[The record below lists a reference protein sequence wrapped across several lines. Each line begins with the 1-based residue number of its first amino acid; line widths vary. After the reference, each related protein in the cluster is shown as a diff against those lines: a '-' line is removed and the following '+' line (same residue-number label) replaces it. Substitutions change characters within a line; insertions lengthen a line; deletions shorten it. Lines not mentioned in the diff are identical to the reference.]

1 VRTSLFK
8 TFRHTALQN
17 ISFDITRGETLGVL
31 GKNGSGKSTLLQ
43 ILAGLIEPSS
53 GEILLPAEP
62 LTRSLLTLGLGFRAD
77 LTGQDNAIVS
87 LVLQGKSKKEAEALL
102 PAIYEFS
109 ELGEF
114 FQQPVKTYSAGMRA
128 RLGFAT
134 ATQSEVDVLL
144 IDEVLSVGDIQF
156 RQKAEQLMLNRIGGH
171 QTVIL
176 VSQSPPQIKSLCDKA
191 IWIHDAEIVEI
202 GDPDRV
208 ANAYHDHMTSS
219 ESVTMN

>member
-1 VRTSLFK
+1 LFK
-8 TFRHTALQN
+8 TFRHTALRN
-17 ISFDITRGETLGVL
+17 ISFDIKRGQTLGVL

-53 GEILLPAEP
+53 GEILLPAAEP
-62 LTRSLLTLGLGFRAD
+62 LSRSLLTLGLGFRPD

-102 PAIYEFS
+102 PGIYEFS

-156 RQKAEQLMLNRIGGH
+156 RHKAEQLMLNRMGGH

-176 VSQSPPQIKSLCDKA
+176 VSQSPRQIKTLCDEA
-191 IWIHDAEIVEI
+191 IWIHDSEIHEI
-202 GDPDRV
+202 GAPDKV
-208 ANAYHDHMTSS
+208 AKAYLDFMNVS
-219 ESVTMN
+219 ESATTG